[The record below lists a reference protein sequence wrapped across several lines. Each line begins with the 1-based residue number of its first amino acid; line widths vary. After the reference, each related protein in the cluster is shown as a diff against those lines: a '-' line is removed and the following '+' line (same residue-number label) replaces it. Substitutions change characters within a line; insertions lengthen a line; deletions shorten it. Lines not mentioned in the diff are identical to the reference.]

1 MLIRNIL
8 YLLAPKYSEM
18 MARPFCN
25 CSHVEQLRQKL
36 HDVWEDR
43 GHKEQIHL
51 TGSGAGKIGGP
62 TYAMAL
68 YLKMFENYKD
78 R

>member
-1 MLIRNIL
+1 MCSIFACAEIFRDNGQ
-8 YLLAPKYSEM
+8 A
-18 MARPFCN
+18 FFN